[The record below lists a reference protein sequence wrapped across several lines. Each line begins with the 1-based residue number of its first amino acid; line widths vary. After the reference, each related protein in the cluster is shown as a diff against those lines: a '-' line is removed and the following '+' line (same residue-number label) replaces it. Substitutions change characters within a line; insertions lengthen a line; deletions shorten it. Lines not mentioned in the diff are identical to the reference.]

1 VNGQEVGDKQEV
13 KINKSDV
20 LDIHIDWAIDNDRK
34 PTSNT
39 TIQYQLPVILKT
51 VPMTGT
57 IWGPGGYEEYG
68 TFSINSSGLLTFK
81 LNDKILKKSEIN
93 GSFDLQATLF
103 LSEEGS
109 QDKQEILFPGGA
121 GITVYFKSNMT
132 SKKEAKLNNDGS
144 IDYKVTFE
152 LDSDSKNV
160 SLTDT
165 LASNLTFEGYEGSFR
180 LKNTAT
186 GAESDITDKVEID
199 QDKKIAVIDLGDVKK
214 GKSPIRRSSL
224 TLPLRLPAGRIP
236 IR

>member
-1 VNGQEVGDKQEV
+1 MNGQEVGDKQEV

-81 LNDKILKKSEIN
+81 LNDKILKKSEIS
-93 GSFDLQATLF
+93 GSFDLQATLV

-186 GAESDITDKVEID
+186 G
-199 QDKKIAVIDLGDVKK
+199 LN
-214 GKSPIRRSSL
+214 PI
-224 TLPLRLPAGRIP
+224 LR

>member
-1 VNGQEVGDKQEV
+1 
-13 KINKSDV
+13 
-20 LDIHIDWAIDNDRK
+20 
-34 PTSNT
+34 
-39 TIQYQLPVILKT
+39 
-51 VPMTGT
+51 
-57 IWGPGGYEEYG
+57 
-68 TFSINSSGLLTFK
+68 
-81 LNDKILKKSEIN
+81 
-93 GSFDLQATLF
+93 
-103 LSEEGS
+103 
-109 QDKQEILFPGGA
+109 
-121 GITVYFKSNMT
+121 MT

-214 GKSPIRRSSL
+214 ENMNSPIRRSSL

>member
-1 VNGQEVGDKQEV
+1 MNGQEVGDKQEV

-109 QDKQEILFPGGA
+109 
-121 GITVYFKSNMT
+121 
-132 SKKEAKLNNDGS
+132 
-144 IDYKVTFE
+144 
-152 LDSDSKNV
+152 
-160 SLTDT
+160 
-165 LASNLTFEGYEGSFR
+165 
-180 LKNTAT
+180 
-186 GAESDITDKVEID
+186 
-199 QDKKIAVIDLGDVKK
+199 
-214 GKSPIRRSSL
+214 
-224 TLPLRLPAGRIP
+224 
-236 IR
+236 